1 MSKIRAIFLPIV
13 VVIGAMLAI
22 LPSASALPVLGTVD
36 APPLLGLTP
45 NGYLTF
51 TVYVDVPATDPPDT
65 FTNVGVRVGDYPVAH
80 FSDPATLT
88 PGSSISFIVSVPT
101 NELIASCVGGSV
113 NYIYFIPTSGVAI
126 PVTAPCSVAASVIE
140 VAPIL
145 PGPPTAVC
153 GRDNDIVTIPPQ
165 PEGVLVAPGS
175 DVWFE
180 ATLTVQFIPA
190 VGYALTGTTSITFT
204 DEVIPCLATPIDPV
218 QTEVCGPN
226 NDEILIPE
234 QPANVILA
242 STTEWVDGV
251 RSIAFVPADAYEF
264 DFSGWYNFTDAN
276 TPCTVDP
283 GPSPT
288 PAPVPTEKPV
298 VQQPAP
304 PPPPVPTEKP
314 VVQQP
319 APVPPPAPPV
329 AAVDPPAVSASS
341 SQPAVVTAL
350 PSTGTGGSESSVL
363 VAFGLS
369 LIALSS
375 LGFAVQQSR
384 KN

>member
-1 MSKIRAIFLPIV
+1 MSKIRGIFLPIV
-13 VVIGAMLAI
+13 IAMTAMLAF
-22 LPSASALPVLGTVD
+22 LPSARAAPALSIVTPS
-36 APPLLGLTP
+36 LLNLTP
-45 NGYLTF
+45 GSVLTF
-51 TVYVDVPATDPPDT
+51 TVTADIPATDPPRDPS
-65 FTNVGVRVGDYPVAH
+65 NVGVRIADLAPH
-80 FSDPATLT
+80 FSAVGPLT
-88 PGSSISFIVSVPT
+88 PDSSISFTVGVPT
-101 NELIASCVGGSV
+101 DDLIASCVGGFV
-113 NYIYFIPTSGVAI
+113 TYTYYLTTVGE
-126 PVTAPCSVAASVIE
+126 PVVGTAPCSVATSVINVE
-140 VAPIL
+140 PIL

-190 VGYALTGTTSITFT
+190 VGYALTGTTTITFT
-204 DEVIPCLATPIDPV
+204 DEVVPCLATPIDPV

-276 TPCTVDP
+276 TLCTVDP

-304 PPPPVPTEKP
+304 PLPPVPTEKP

-329 AAVDPPAVSASS
+329 VAVDPPAVSASS

>member
-1 MSKIRAIFLPIV
+1 MSKTRAIFLPIV
-13 VVIGAMLAI
+13 IAFAAMLSF
-22 LPSASALPVLGTVD
+22 LPSAGAVPVLGTMV
-36 APPLLGLTP
+36 APSLLNLTP
-45 NGYLTF
+45 GSTLTF
-51 TVYVDVPATDPPDT
+51 SVTVVVPATDPTDLT
-65 FTNVGVRVGDYPVAH
+65 SNVGLRVGGFDAR
-80 FSDPATLT
+80 FSAVSPLT
-88 PGSSISFIVSVPT
+88 PGSSISFSVSAPT
-101 NELIASCVGGSV
+101 DELIASCIGGV
-113 NYIYFIPTSGVAI
+113 VTYTYYLTTSGEPVVA
-126 PVTAPCSVAASVIE
+126 TAPCSVATSVIT

-190 VGYALTGTTSITFT
+190 VGYALIGTTSITFT
-204 DEVIPCLATPIDPV
+204 DEVIPCLATPIDPI

-242 STTEWVDGV
+242 STTDWEDGV

-276 TPCTVDP
+276 TPCPDDP

-288 PAPVPTEKPV
+288 PAPVPIEKPV
-298 VQQPAP
+298 DQPTPA
-304 PPPPVPTEKP
+304 PPPVPTEKP